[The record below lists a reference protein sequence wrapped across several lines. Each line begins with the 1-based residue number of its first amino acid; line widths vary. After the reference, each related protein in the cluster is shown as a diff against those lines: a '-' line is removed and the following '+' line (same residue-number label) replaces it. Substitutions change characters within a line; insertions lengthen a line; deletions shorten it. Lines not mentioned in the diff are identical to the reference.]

1 MKAKKIIA
9 IGLVA
14 AMTLGM
20 STSVFASA
28 NPYATVNPKDAPQF
42 SGWDDDYSATPKR

>member
-14 AMTLGM
+14 TMTLGM
-20 STSVFASA
+20 STSVFAE
-28 NPYATVNPKDAPQF
+28 
-42 SGWDDDYSATPKR
+42 DDPPVVDSSEGYEDSPS